1 MAIQTGDYHALVTN
15 MQAQSSQQRLPLRA
29 MFELTYR
36 CNFACIHCY
45 NSASQKASKSSE
57 EVSTRDACLIID
69 QIRDL
74 GCFVLGFTG
83 GEVFVRP
90 DAMEIFQYAKR
101 SGFQVIIYTNGYYI
115 NESIADEL
123 AALAPN
129 KVDISIHG
137 KSAQVF
143 ERITQRPGSR
153 DRVFRAIEL
162 LVERGVRVGLKS
174 NLFADN
180 ADEMAAIK
188 QFADSIGAFHRLS
201 SEFFAR
207 NDRSPEP
214 YRYQLEPEEV
224 HRILEE
230 LYPKQQNGASQIVS
244 RADGLD
250 DDSVT
255 QMPENHMPRSAA
267 PLFHCG
273 VGRSGLVV
281 TPFGEVKP
289 CLEFD
294 QPTFSIKEYSLAGC
308 WEKIVEFTDQVNA
321 TEDCECHTCELEP
334 HCDSC
339 PASRYLAT
347 GSVAKCDPYARR
359 KAEFKRS
366 RVGARDSAGVDRLM
380 PGTAFVPVFSSV
392 VAESAGGCGSCAKS
406 CS

>member
-1 MAIQTGDYHALVTN
+1 MAIQTGDYHALVAN

-45 NSASQKASKSSE
+45 NSDSQKASKPHD
-57 EVSTRDACLIID
+57 EVTTQEACRIID

-90 DAMEIFQYAKR
+90 DAMEIFRHAKR
-101 SGFQVIIYTNGYYI
+101 SGFQIIIYTNGYYI
-115 NESIADEL
+115 NETMADEL

-137 KSAQVF
+137 MSAPTF
-143 ERITQRPGSR
+143 ERITQRHGSR

-180 ADEMAAIK
+180 AEEMAAIK

-224 HRILEE
+224 HRILER
-230 LYPKQQNGASQIVS
+230 LYPTGKTAPQIAS

-250 DDSVT
+250 DDTAVQT
-255 QMPENHMPRSAA
+255 PEDDVPQSAA

-273 VGRSGLVV
+273 VGRSSLVV
-281 TPFGEVKP
+281 TPFGAVKP

-294 QPTFSIKEYSLAGC
+294 QPTFSIKEHSLAGC
-308 WEKIVEFTDQVNA
+308 WEKIVEFTDRVNA
-321 TEDCECHTCELEP
+321 TEDCECHTCELERY
-334 HCDSC
+334 CDSC

-359 KAEFKRS
+359 KAEFKRQLERE
-366 RVGARDSAGVDRLM
+366 RVVVPIGIGGSEE
-380 PGTAFVPVFSSV
+380 AFVPLASLLMT
-392 VAESAGGCGSCAKS
+392 ENHAGGCGSCAKS